1 MILIVMLF
9 AALAAVVALA
19 GCNDDATNA
28 DAAER
33 IQVDDTHVYLSPTGD
48 PSTFQLKPIVY
59 PIATASQKVYY
70 KLADTSD
77 KKYLSVDENGVLQAK
92 GELKTDE
99 EGNNL
104 DIIVRII
111 SAATPSVTLDVT
123 VTIETVAV
131 ERILFVESTVVVEL
145 QDEGVQLNPVFY
157 PSHAI
162 TGRNV
167 IYTSQDESIATVDSN
182 GFVRPVGIGKVA
194 IWVTTPRQGA
204 FDTQ

>member
-1 MILIVMLF
+1 MLF
-9 AALAAVVALA
+9 AAFAAVIALT
-19 GCNDDATNA
+19 GCNDAAVGA

-33 IQVDDTHVYLSPTGD
+33 IQVDDTHVYLAPTGD
-48 PSTFQLKPIVY
+48 PSTFQLTPIVY

-111 SAATPSVTLDVT
+111 SAARYSRRYRHDRNGCRRTYSFRGVHRGR
-123 VTIETVAV
+123 
-131 ERILFVESTVVVEL
+131 RI
-145 QDEGVQLNPVFY
+145 
-157 PSHAI
+157 A
-162 TGRNV
+162 GRRR
-167 IYTSQDESIATVDSN
+167 SA
-182 GFVRPVGIGKVA
+182 
-194 IWVTTPRQGA
+194 
-204 FDTQ
+204 